1 MKEALTEEVRQKN
14 HRKWVA
20 HLQSVFLLNEE
31 KNFCGTVQESRCK
44 VLITWQE
51 MQGNV
56 VNNKTKTRLILGRGR
71 NASVVRL
78 KRFLKAFPHTGLD
91 LDDVAYVDLRYD
103 VGFAVGKV
111 ENSGDN
117 KNGAVPKKQ

>member
-1 MKEALTEEVRQKN
+1 MMIIFFPIFTILPYGIEYLAAKHSKIICQNLRYDPELKEGLTEEVRQKN

-56 VNNKTKTRLILGRGR
+56 VNNKTKTLISRIPLG
-71 NASVVRL
+71 NN
-78 KRFLKAFPHTGLD
+78 RFECITEA
-91 LDDVAYVDLRYD
+91 
-103 VGFAVGKV
+103 
-111 ENSGDN
+111 
-117 KNGAVPKKQ
+117 